1 MNRFVTDTTLVY
13 TSIFCGLDDCN
24 NMFLASF
31 PSFSVY
37 HSNRIFIRF
46 NYAFSNFSW
55 LLLYLKLKS
64 IVHMFFQIVHIW
76 LPFFFSTR
84 LTLSQLLWLICFL
97 QRLQEYF
104 CLIQGSLTPRT
115 HWAATSVMH
124 KVSLLSLH
132 MLAVVLTCFLPTGP
146 GRIDSW
152 WTSRIDQEEA
162 CSFHLDSLRFLCP
175 CREETPYDKYD
186 YLSILYCK
194 GILGSHVSLE
204 IQAEDIWS

>member
-13 TSIFCGLDDCN
+13 TSIFCGLDDCY

-124 KVSLLSLH
+124 KVSLLSSYARCRFDLLFANRTWKDWLL
-132 MLAVVLTCFLPTGP
+132 MNLKDRSRGGLQLPSVFLT
-146 GRIDSW
+146 
-152 WTSRIDQEEA
+152 
-162 CSFHLDSLRFLCP
+162 
-175 CREETPYDKYD
+175 
-186 YLSILYCK
+186 ILVP
-194 GILGSHVSLE
+194 L
-204 IQAEDIWS
+204 